1 MVIKTRFTNMNYL
14 LFLLFVF
21 SNISVYAQ
29 SSYDWNEHN
38 NAMDSIDWERAFF
51 GVFILVFIFWTINLL
66 SKRGLLKVDP
76 KKEYKQPKKAYKVVG
91 ILPHTAEEMRVPC
104 TPEEILEWGESKG
117 FLKEYQSRIANPST
131 GSARTLRLD
140 IGRIKLYFKCKE
152 FHNSLKKG
160 TVVECEGLSR
170 LKEWQSSVPEELLKG
185 AKVGEVVY
193 ITKFIGHPL
202 SDKALVKFQDGSTQE
217 IPTIN
222 LKKRVYF

>member
-21 SNISVYAQ
+21 SKISVYAQ

-38 NAMDSIDWERAFF
+38 NAMDLIDWERAFF
-51 GVFILVFIFWTINLL
+51 GVFILVFIFWIINLL
-66 SKRGLLKVDP
+66 SKRGLLKANTKD
-76 KKEYKQPKKAYKVVG
+76 EYKQPKKTYKVIG
-91 ILPHTAEEMRVPC
+91 LLPHTSEEMSVPC
-104 TPEEILEWGESKG
+104 TPEEIFEWGESKG

-160 TVVECEGLSR
+160 TVVEYDNGLSR
-170 LKEWQSSVPEELLKG
+170 LKEWKDGVPILIKW
-185 AKVGEVVY
+185 AQVGEVIS

-217 IPTIN
+217 IPTIS

>member
-1 MVIKTRFTNMNYL
+1 MNYL
-14 LFLLFVF
+14 LFLLFFF

-38 NAMDSIDWERAFF
+38 NAMDLIDWERAFF
-51 GVFILVFIFWTINLL
+51 GVFILVFIFWIINLL

-104 TPEEILEWGESKG
+104 TPQEILEWKGSKG
-117 FLKEYQSRIANPST
+117 FLKENPSKT
-131 GSARTLRLD
+131 ENSSAGSARTLKLD

-160 TVVECEGLSR
+160 TVVEYDNGLSR
-170 LKEWQSSVPEELLKG
+170 LKEWKDGVPILIKG
-185 AKVGEVVY
+185 AQVGEVIS
-193 ITKFIGHPL
+193 ITRFTGDTC

-217 IPTIN
+217 IQTIL
-222 LKKRVYF
+222 LKKRAYF